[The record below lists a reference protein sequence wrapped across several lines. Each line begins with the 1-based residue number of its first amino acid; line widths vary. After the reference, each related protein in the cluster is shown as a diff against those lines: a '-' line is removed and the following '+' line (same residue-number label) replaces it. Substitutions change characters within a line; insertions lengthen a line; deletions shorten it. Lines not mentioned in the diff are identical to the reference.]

1 MGDDEHLR
9 VPLDPAFRSQRRLP
23 RPASPHDVDDGLDS
37 LFAFPSPT
45 RRPTLREIDIANGI
59 PRSPTQPTLPSFSL
73 PQQPTM
79 PMSEE
84 QIQQLQELAL
94 QQAKSLEESARQLQE
109 VKSYSDG
116 QTEQLRESQRQLEM
130 AHNNI
135 ADLTSA
141 FRDLSSRPRASTAS
155 SAPKKKPELPPFD
168 SKNVIVWIR
177 RVEAA
182 YSRVGVEEPKDKFA
196 WMESIFQVKLDPQ
209 IDAFLYNSTN
219 SAQDWTD
226 FINYLKM
233 QYGPTIR
240 QKAQK
245 IMGECPRHDLRP
257 SQYLLQL
264 KEDVKDVDID
274 HIFRE
279 HVLKTLPARIR
290 EYLGKEVENMSAEQ
304 VAQAADKYF
313 DRQGRP
319 TEKSLSSVSHVTT
332 ASMSSSALPQASA
345 SSASSFT
352 SSSSFT
358 QAYSDEETDVN
369 FVRNNFGGN
378 NNNRGR
384 NNNNRGQR
392 SRSRTRGS
400 RFPNSSSTG
409 GSSNPSSASSFPPG
423 TCHWHRKFGEKSF
436 RCQTDCPQFKSH
448 QAKQQQQGNANGGR
462 RQ

>member
-1 MGDDEHLR
+1 MSRDNHLR
-9 VPLDPAFRSQRRLP
+9 VPDDPASRPQRRIP
-23 RPASPHDVDDGLDS
+23 RPSSPYDVDDGLES
-37 LFAFPSPT
+37 LFNFPSPT
-45 RRPTLREIDIANGI
+45 RRPSLRDIDIANGV
-59 PRSPTQPTLPSFSL
+59 PRSPPHSSFSL

-79 PMSEE
+79 AMSEE

-94 QQAKSLEESARQLQE
+94 QQAKALEESARQLQE

-135 ADLTSA
+135 TDLTSA
-141 FRDLSSRPRASTAS
+141 FRDLSAHPRASTSS

-182 YSRVGVEEPKDKFA
+182 YSRVGVIEPKDKFA

-209 IDAFLYNSTN
+209 IDAYLYNSTN
-219 SAQDWTD
+219 SAQDWED

-264 KEDVKDVDID
+264 KEDVKDVEID
-274 HIFRE
+274 HVFRE
-279 HVLKTLPARIR
+279 HVLKSLPARIR

-319 TEKSLSSVSHVTT
+319 TEKSLSSISHVTT
-332 ASMSSSALPQASA
+332 ASTSSSAFPQASA
-345 SSASSFT
+345 ASTFAST

-358 QAYSDEETDVN
+358 QAFSDEETDVN
-369 FVRNNFGGN
+369 FVRNNNYGGN

-384 NNNNRGQR
+384 NNNRGQR
-392 SRSRTRGS
+392 SRSRPRGS
-400 RFPNSSSTG
+400 RFPNASSTG
-409 GSSNPSSASSFPPG
+409 GSSNSSFSSSFPPG

>member
-1 MGDDEHLR
+1 MSRDNHLR
-9 VPLDPAFRSQRRLP
+9 VPDDPASRPQRRIP
-23 RPASPHDVDDGLDS
+23 RPSSPYDVDDGLES
-37 LFAFPSPT
+37 LFNFPSPT
-45 RRPTLREIDIANGI
+45 RRPSLRDIDIANGV
-59 PRSPTQPTLPSFSL
+59 PRSPPHSSFSL

-79 PMSEE
+79 AMTEE

-94 QQAKSLEESARQLQE
+94 QQAKALEESARQLQE

-135 ADLTSA
+135 TDLTSA
-141 FRDLSSRPRASTAS
+141 FRDLSAHPRASTSS

-182 YSRVGVEEPKDKFA
+182 YSRVGVIEPKDKFA

-209 IDAFLYNSTN
+209 IDAYLYNSTN
-219 SAQDWTD
+219 SAQDWED

-264 KEDVKDVDID
+264 KEDVKDVEID
-274 HIFRE
+274 HVFRE
-279 HVLKTLPARIR
+279 HVLKSLPARIR

-319 TEKSLSSVSHVTT
+319 TEKSLSSISHVTT
-332 ASMSSSALPQASA
+332 ASTSSSAFPQASA
-345 SSASSFT
+345 ASTFAST

-358 QAYSDEETDVN
+358 QAFSDEETDVN
-369 FVRNNFGGN
+369 FVRNNNYGGN

-384 NNNNRGQR
+384 SNNRGQR
-392 SRSRTRGS
+392 SRSRPRGS
-400 RFPNSSSTG
+400 RFPNASSTG
-409 GSSNPSSASSFPPG
+409 GSSNSSSSSSFPPG
-423 TCHWHRKFGEKSF
+423 TCHWRE
-436 RCQTDCPQFKSH
+436 RRRR
-448 QAKQQQQGNANGGR
+448 GR
-462 RQ
+462 IG

>member
-23 RPASPHDVDDGLDS
+23 RPASPHDVDDGLES

-45 RRPTLREIDIANGI
+45 RRPSLREIDIANGVL
-59 PRSPTQPTLPSFSL
+59 RSPSPSSL
-73 PQQPTM
+73 PAFSFNQQPTM
-79 PMSEE
+79 AMTEE

-116 QTEQLRESQRQLEM
+116 QTEQLRESQRQLEL
-130 AHNNI
+130 AHSNI
-135 ADLTSA
+135 ADLTTA
-141 FRDLSSRPRASTAS
+141 FRDLSANPRPSTSS

-182 YSRVGVEEPKDKFA
+182 YNRVGVTEPRDKFA

-209 IDAFLYNSTN
+209 IDSYLYSSSNT
-219 SAQDWTD
+219 AQDWED
-226 FINYLKM
+226 FLNYLRM

-245 IMGECPRHDLRP
+245 LMSECPRHDLRP
-257 SQYLLQL
+257 SQFLLQL
-264 KEDVKDVDID
+264 KEDVKDVEID
-274 HIFRE
+274 HLLRE
-279 HVLKTLPARIR
+279 HVLKSLPPRIR
-290 EYLGKEVENMSAEQ
+290 EYMGKEVETMSAEQ
-304 VAQAADKYF
+304 VATTADKYF

-319 TEKSLSSVSHVTT
+319 TEKSLSTISHVTT
-332 ASMSSSALPQASA
+332 AP
-345 SSASSFT
+345 T
-352 SSSSFT
+352 SSSTPPPAAAASSSSSSHFT
-358 QAYSDEETDVN
+358 QAFSDEETEVN
-369 FVRNNFGGN
+369 FVRNN

-384 NNNNRGQR
+384 NNNNNNRDQR
-392 SRSRTRGS
+392 SRSRPRGF
-400 RFPNSSSTG
+400 RFSNTSSTG
-409 GSSNPSSASSFPPG
+409 GSFNSSSSSSHPQG
-423 TCHWHRKFGEKSF
+423 TCRWHKKFGEKSF
-436 RCQTDCPQFKSH
+436 KCEANCPQFKAH
-448 QAKQQQQGNANGGR
+448 QAKLQQQGNANGGR

>member
-1 MGDDEHLR
+1 MEL
-9 VPLDPAFRSQRRLP
+9 
-23 RPASPHDVDDGLDS
+23 
-37 LFAFPSPT
+37 
-45 RRPTLREIDIANGI
+45 
-59 PRSPTQPTLPSFSL
+59 
-73 PQQPTM
+73 
-79 PMSEE
+79 SEE
-84 QIQQLQELAL
+84 RFLAL
-94 QQAKSLEESARQLQE
+94 QALAEKQAKQIEEGNAFANKAAAQLQ
-109 VKSYSDG
+109 
-116 QTEQLRESQRQLEM
+116 ESQRQLEVSQQ
-130 AHNNI
+130 NLT
-135 ADLTSA
+135 DLTNA
-141 FRDLSSRPRASTAS
+141 FNSLTSQSRPLTVS

-168 SKNVIVWIR
+168 SKHVLIWIR

-182 YSRVGVEEPKDKFA
+182 YSRAGVVQPMDKFA

-209 IDAFLYNSTN
+209 IDAYLYNSTN
-219 SAQDWTD
+219 SAQDWAD
-226 FINYLKM
+226 FINYLKL

-264 KEDVKDVDID
+264 KEDTKDVEID
-274 HIFRE
+274 HVFRE
-279 HVLKTLPARIR
+279 HVLKSLPARIR

-304 VAQAADKYF
+304 VAQAADRYF

-319 TEKSLSSVSHVTT
+319 TEKSLSSISHVTT
-332 ASMSSSALPQASA
+332 ASTSSSALPQASA
-345 SSASSFT
+345 SSTFAST

-369 FVRNNFGGN
+369 FVRNNNSGGN

-384 NNNNRGQR
+384 NNNRGQR
-392 SRSRTRGS
+392 SRSRPRGF
-400 RFPNSSSTG
+400 RFSNSSSTG
-409 GSSNPSSASSFPPG
+409 GSFNSSSPSSFPPG

-436 RCQTDCPQFKSH
+436 RCQADCPQFKSH